1 MNETGNVQ
9 GNPAAGA
16 TPQRAEGAQRP
27 KVSWFEAMAA
37 AWGKALDRQADRIVE
52 QSEQVAAGGD
62 KPAEVNAL
70 QAEAQR
76 MSFLSNASHTSITT
90 IGSALDTMA
99 RKQ

>member
-1 MNETGNVQ
+1 MSETSNVQ
-9 GNPAAGA
+9 TNPSAGA
-16 TPQRAEGAQRP
+16 TPRP
-27 KVSWFEAMAA
+27 QHGHQPREISWFEAMAS

-52 QSEQVAAGGD
+52 QSDLVAEGDDNPGQVN
-62 KPAEVNAL
+62 EL

>member
-1 MNETGNVQ
+1 MSDTSVQ
-9 GNPAAGA
+9 TNPAAGDA
-16 TPQRAEGAQRP
+16 TRTHGAQRR
-27 KVSWFEAMAA
+27 KETSWFEAMAD

-52 QSEQVAAGGD
+52 QSDLVAGGD
-62 KPAEVNAL
+62 DNPEHVNRL